1 MTSPLIVDDH
11 VGTSLPGQDGRAS
24 AAADTAQARHRS
36 SPPNS
41 MIERMTLILDAFD
54 PGTPTLSL
62 LELAER
68 TGLPRSTV
76 HRILDQM
83 IRLRWLAHSAGG
95 YRLGMRPLELG
106 GLAADHSEV
115 RDVVNPLLYELC
127 QRTGFVSHLAV
138 LDGRD
143 VVYLDK
149 VGGRFAANLPTR
161 LGGRLPAHT
170 TAVGKAILASLD
182 PAHVD
187 ATYRTYRGRL
197 PVRTPHTIRTIAD
210 LLRELEQ
217 VRLRHGVAMD
227 NEESMTGISCVAAPL
242 RGRGP
247 ATAALS
253 LCGDTRAMDP
263 RRLAP
268 MVLEVAREAGHL
280 LFPCRRR
287 WQ

>member
-1 MTSPLIVDDH
+1 
-11 VGTSLPGQDGRAS
+11 
-24 AAADTAQARHRS
+24 
-36 SPPNS
+36 

-54 PGTPTLSL
+54 AATPTLSL

-68 TGLPRSTV
+68 TGLPRSTL

-106 GLAADHSEV
+106 GLAAGHSEF
-115 RDVVNPLLYELC
+115 RDVVNPLLHELC

-138 LDGRD
+138 LDGRE

-170 TAVGKAILASLD
+170 TAAGKAILASLD
-182 PAHVD
+182 PQHVD
-187 ATYRTYRGRL
+187 ATFRARL
-197 PVRTPHTIRTIAD
+197 PVRTPRSIRSIAD
-210 LLRELEQ
+210 LHNELGQ

-247 ATAALS
+247 ANAALS
-253 LCGDTRAMDP
+253 LCGDTRAMNF
-263 RRLAP
+263 RLLAP
-268 MVLEVAREAGHL
+268 MVLEVAREASSA
-280 LFPCRRR
+280 LFPRQRR

>member
-1 MTSPLIVDDH
+1 MTVPLIVDTY
-11 VGTSLPGQDGRAS
+11 VGISSPGQDGRPS
-24 AAADTAQARHRS
+24 ATSAIAPARPRP
-36 SPPNS
+36 SPPSS

-54 PGTPTLSL
+54 PATPTLSL

-95 YRLGMRPLELG
+95 YRLGIRPLELG
-106 GLAADHSEV
+106 GLAADHSEI

-138 LDGRD
+138 LDGRE

-149 VGGRFAANLPTR
+149 VGGRAAAHLPTR

-182 PAHVD
+182 PSHVD
-187 ATYRTYRGRL
+187 ALYRPCRTRL
-197 PVRTPHTIRTIAD
+197 PVRTPRTIRSIAD
-210 LLRELEQ
+210 LLGELEQ

-253 LCGDTRAMDP
+253 LCGDTRAMNAGRP
-263 RRLAP
+263 AS
-268 MVLEVAREAGHL
+268 MVLEVAREASQA
-280 LFPCRRR
+280 LFPHRRR
-287 WQ
+287 WP